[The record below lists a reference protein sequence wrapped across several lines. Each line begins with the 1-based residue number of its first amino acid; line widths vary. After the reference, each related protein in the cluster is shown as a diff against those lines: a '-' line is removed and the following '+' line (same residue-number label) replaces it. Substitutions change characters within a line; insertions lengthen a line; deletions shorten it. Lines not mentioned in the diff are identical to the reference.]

1 MNIENIRRDFP
12 ILENRDIA
20 YLDSGATTQKPIQ
33 VINAI
38 KEFYAKN

>member
-1 MNIENIRRDFP
+1 MNIKNDFP
-12 ILENRDIA
+12 LLNNKKIT

-38 KEFYAKN
+38 NEFYEK